1 MEDELFIFEKD
12 TFIDDVSELEKQVER
27 LFIIENSLADNRKE
41 HREFAQTIDLDFEII
56 EDVYKYYRPACI
68 INIYTFSE
76 RLIKSYVY
84 TLLGNNNSPAVETFI
99 EKKIPKSKFSPNVK
113 SSEIQKII
121 NEFSPNKNK
130 FILIAS
136 LLNKEDIKK
145 DFDYIIQSRHTY
157 AHRGRYRNDYTKE
170 QYLDIIRFL
179 YYLIDEVDFC
189 LTNMEKRIALQNFI
203 TNILKSKSDI
213 LSAAQEQPK
222 IYIIK
227 KLKEIKVKAQKA
239 VCILDS
245 INFTSYI
252 FSDLL
257 TSLNL
262 LLHIDLRKNKDF
274 IINQIEQIKL

>member
-121 NEFSPNKNK
+121 NEFSPNKDK

-227 KLKEIKVKAQKA
+227 KLKEIKVKAKKA

-274 IINQIEQIKL
+274 IINQIDQIKL

>member
-121 NEFSPNKNK
+121 NEFSPNKDK

-222 IYIIK
+222 IYVIK
-227 KLKEIKVKAQKA
+227 KLKEIKVKAKKA

-274 IINQIEQIKL
+274 IINQIDQIKL

>member
-113 SSEIQKII
+113 NTLSTLSI
-121 NEFSPNKNK
+121 P
-130 FILIAS
+130 
-136 LLNKEDIKK
+136 
-145 DFDYIIQSRHTY
+145 YIMFPR
-157 AHRGRYRNDYTKE
+157 
-170 QYLDIIRFL
+170 
-179 YYLIDEVDFC
+179 
-189 LTNMEKRIALQNFI
+189 
-203 TNILKSKSDI
+203 
-213 LSAAQEQPK
+213 
-222 IYIIK
+222 
-227 KLKEIKVKAQKA
+227 
-239 VCILDS
+239 
-245 INFTSYI
+245 
-252 FSDLL
+252 
-257 TSLNL
+257 
-262 LLHIDLRKNKDF
+262 
-274 IINQIEQIKL
+274 

>member
-12 TFIDDVSELEKQVER
+12 TFIDDVNELEKQVER

-56 EDVYKYYRPACI
+56 EDAYKYYRPACI
-68 INIYTFSE
+68 INIYTLSE

-84 TLLGNNNSPAVETFI
+84 TLLGNDNSPAVATFI

-121 NEFSPNKNK
+121 NEFSPNKKK

-179 YYLIDEVDFC
+179 CYLIDEVDFC
-189 LTNMEKRIALQNFI
+189 LTNMEKHIALQNFI

-213 LSAAQEQPK
+213 LSAEQEQPK
-222 IYIIK
+222 IYIKK
-227 KLKEIKVKAQKA
+227 KLKEIKVEAKKA

-245 INFTSYI
+245 ISFDSYI
-252 FSDLL
+252 FTNLI

-262 LLHIDLRKNKDF
+262 ILHIDLRKNKDF
-274 IINQIEQIKL
+274 IINQIEKIEF

>member
-113 SSEIQKII
+113 VSEIQKII
-121 NEFSPNKNK
+121 NEFSPNKER

-136 LLNKEDIKK
+136 LLKKEDIKK

-157 AHRGRYRNDYTKE
+157 AHRGRYRNDYTRE

-189 LTNMEKRIALQNFI
+189 LTNME
-203 TNILKSKSDI
+203 T
-213 LSAAQEQPK
+213 PK
-222 IYIIK
+222 IYIKK
-227 KLKEIKVKAQKA
+227 KLKEIKVEAKKA
-239 VCILDS
+239 VFILDS
-245 INFTSYI
+245 INFDSYI
-252 FSDLL
+252 FRNLL
-257 TSLNL
+257 TSLNSISY
-262 LLHIDLRKNKDF
+262 IDLRKNKDF
-274 IINQIEQIKL
+274 IINQIEQIVF

>member
-12 TFIDDVSELEKQVER
+12 TFIDDVIELEKQVER

-99 EKKIPKSKFSPNVK
+99 DKKIPKSKFSPNVK
-113 SSEIQKII
+113 ASEIQKII
-121 NEFSPNKNK
+121 NEFSPNKER

-136 LLNKEDIKK
+136 LLKKEDIKK

-157 AHRGRYRNDYTKE
+157 AHRGRYRNDYTRE

-179 YYLIDEVDFC
+179 YYLIDEVEFC
-189 LTNMEKRIALQNFI
+189 LTNMEMHIELQNFI
-203 TNILKSKSDI
+203 TNILKLKSDI
-213 LSAAQEQPK
+213 LSTEKETLK
-222 IYIIK
+222 IYIKK
-227 KLKEIKVKAQKA
+227 KLKEMKVEAKKA
-239 VCILDS
+239 VLILDS
-245 INFTSYI
+245 INFDSYI
-252 FSDLL
+252 FKNLL
-257 TSLNL
+257 TSLNSISD
-262 LLHIDLRKNKDF
+262 IDLRKNKDF
-274 IINQIEQIKL
+274 IINQIEQIEF